1 MGLNDILSKLN
12 EINFEDTVNVFIPS
26 LQRTVSF
33 KPLSLQQQKEILKS
47 GISSEIFNLLEFN
60 VIFNAIIDQNSLEKN
75 NYRLLDKPVIAF
87 ALRNKFTSQL
97 LESEDKQIDTKIF
110 IDKKLNVEASA
121 FEDFFIEE
129 GLLKITAQA
138 PNIAIDQIVSKM
150 QLGKI
155 KKASNID
162 LTNIIGE
169 MYVFEVLKYIKTIQ
183 IGELQQDMSLLTIE
197 DRLKLIEQ
205 LPASIITKLNALIAE
220 KFKNPEEEYLTAEG
234 VKLTLDARL
243 FV

>member
-87 ALRNKFTSQL
+87 ALRNKFTTQL

-129 GLLKITAQA
+129 GSLKITAQA

-169 MYVFEVLKYIKTIQ
+169 MYVFEILKYIKTIQ

>member
-87 ALRNKFTSQL
+87 ALRNKFTTQL

-129 GLLKITAQA
+129 GSLKITAQA

-183 IGELQQDMSLLTIE
+183 IGELRQDMSLLTIE

-220 KFKNPEEEYLTAEG
+220 KFKNPEEEYLTVEG

>member
-1 MGLNDILSKLN
+1 
-12 EINFEDTVNVFIPS
+12 
-26 LQRTVSF
+26 
-33 KPLSLQQQKEILKS
+33 
-47 GISSEIFNLLEFN
+47 
-60 VIFNAIIDQNSLEKN
+60 
-75 NYRLLDKPVIAF
+75 
-87 ALRNKFTSQL
+87 
-97 LESEDKQIDTKIF
+97 
-110 IDKKLNVEASA
+110 
-121 FEDFFIEE
+121 
-129 GLLKITAQA
+129 
-138 PNIAIDQIVSKM
+138 M

-169 MYVFEVLKYIKTIQ
+169 MYVFEILKYIKTIQ

-220 KFKNPEEEYLTAEG
+220 KFKNPEEEYLTVEG

>member
-87 ALRNKFTSQL
+87 ALRNKFTTQL

-129 GLLKITAQA
+129 GSLKITAQA

>member
-129 GLLKITAQA
+129 GPLKITAQA
-138 PNIAIDQIVSKM
+138 PNIAIDQVVSKM

-205 LPASIITKLNALIAE
+205 LPASIITKLNTLIAE
-220 KFKNPEEEYLTAEG
+220 KFKNPEEEYLTVEG